1 MPQTTP
7 ILLMTRP
14 EAASRR
20 FVAKLTG
27 SFTPLFSPLIGIS
40 FSGNLP
46 KMADFRGLVFT
57 SAHGVEAY
65 VKAGGPVLP
74 AFTVGNATA
83 MAAANAGFPAQ
94 SANGNAD
101 DLVKWI
107 ADQPGIGPLLHVR
120 GTFAQGDV
128 AARLTSQGIT
138 TDESVLYDQPELPPS
153 IDAHRALMGDT
164 PVVAPVFSPRT
175 AALLAKNSI
184 KAPLLVAA
192 MSEAVVK
199 PLVGLHKT
207 ELKVAA
213 RPESSAM
220 VTLVTE
226 LLERACAKD

>member
-20 FVAKLTG
+20 FVAMLAG
-27 SFTPLFSPLIGIS
+27 RFTPIYAPLIGIS
-40 FSGNLP
+40 FSGALP
-46 KMADFRGLVFT
+46 DMAGFQGLVFT
-57 SAHGVEAY
+57 SAHGVAAY
-65 VKAGGPVLP
+65 VAANGPRLP
-74 AFTVGNATA
+74 AFTVGRATA
-83 MAAANAGFPAQ
+83 VAARDAGFSAQ

-101 DLVKWI
+101 DLVEWLGNRLV
-107 ADQPGIGPLLHVR
+107 QGPLLHVR

-128 AARLTSQGIT
+128 AARLTAQGIT
-138 TDESVLYDQPELPPS
+138 TSEAVLYDQPQIPLTS
-153 IDAHRALMGDT
+153 SARNALNGET

-175 AALLAKNSI
+175 AALLAENSI

-192 MSEAVVK
+192 MSEAVAK
-199 PLVGLHKT
+199 PLAALHKT

-220 VTLVTE
+220 VRLVTE
-226 LLERACAKD
+226 LLERACAKG

>member
-1 MPQTTP
+1 
-7 ILLMTRP
+7 
-14 EAASRR
+14 
-20 FVAKLTG
+20 
-27 SFTPLFSPLIGIS
+27 
-40 FSGNLP
+40 
-46 KMADFRGLVFT
+46 MADFRGLVFT

-175 AALLAKNSI
+175 AALLAT
-184 KAPLLVAA
+184 